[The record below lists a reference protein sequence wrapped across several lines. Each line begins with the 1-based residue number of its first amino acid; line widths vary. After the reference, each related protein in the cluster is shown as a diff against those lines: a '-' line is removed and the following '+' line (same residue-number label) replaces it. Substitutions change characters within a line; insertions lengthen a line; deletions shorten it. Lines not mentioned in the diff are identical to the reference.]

1 MESLERT
8 LSWILI
14 IYPMPEVIF
23 KIKWPSG
30 DIECCYSPST
40 SILNYLEAGK
50 SYSVEDFVSLSSKAL
65 EIASQKVMEKYGF
78 RCTSAENQASKI
90 LATAKSFEAKETV
103 TCLSME

>member
-1 MESLERT
+1 
-8 LSWILI
+8 
-14 IYPMPEVIF
+14 MPEVIF

-30 DIECCYSPST
+30 DIESCYSPST

-65 EIASQKVMEKYGF
+65 EIASQRVMERYGF
-78 RCTSAENQASKI
+78 RCTSAESQVSKI
-90 LATAKSFEAKETV
+90 LTTAKSFGAKETV